1 MFTGIV
7 EETGTV
13 QHLSIASQG
22 ATLAIAGASIIPGMK
37 PGDSVAVN
45 GVCLTVTECY
55 SGMFSCD
62 LSAETLERTTLCC
75 LTPGL
80 AVNLERPLALG
91 DRLGG
96 HFVMGHVDAVGSLI
110 SRKPSGEGSIMVFG
124 YPAELERYLVYKG
137 SVAIDGISL
146 TIASLRQR
154 CFSVAII
161 PHTLDATNLRD
172 LRPGASVNLEVDLLG
187 KYLERF
193 FQLGLT
199 GKPSASLTEEYLK
212 EQGF

>member
-13 QHLSIASQG
+13 QHLSVASQG
-22 ATLAIAGASIIPGMK
+22 ATLAIAGASIIPGME

-45 GVCLTVTECY
+45 GVCLTVTECD

-62 LSAETLERTTLCC
+62 LSEETLERTTLRC

-96 HFVMGHVDAVGSLI
+96 HFVMGHVDAVGSLV
-110 SRKPSGEGSIMVFG
+110 SRKASGEGSIMVFG

-137 SVAIDGISL
+137 SVAVDGISL
-146 TIASLRQR
+146 TIASLGQR

>member
-1 MFTGIV
+1 MFTGIID
-7 EETGTV
+7 ETGTV
-13 QHLSIASQG
+13 QHLSVDSQVG
-22 ATLAIAGASIIPGMK
+22 TLEIAGARLIPGMK

-45 GVCLTVTECY
+45 GVCLTVTECD

-62 LSAETLERTTLCC
+62 LSAETLERTTLRH
-75 LTPGL
+75 LSPGL
-80 AVNLERPLALG
+80 AVNLERPLAFG

-124 YPAELERYLVYKG
+124 YPPDLERYFVYKG
-137 SVAIDGISL
+137 SVAVDGISL
-146 TIASLRQR
+146 TIASLGQH

-161 PHTLDATNLRD
+161 PHTLDMTNLRD
-172 LRPGASVNLEVDLLG
+172 LRSGSSVNLEVDLLG

-193 FQLGLT
+193 FQLGLG
-199 GKPSASLTEEYLK
+199 GKTSASLTEEYLR
-212 EQGF
+212 